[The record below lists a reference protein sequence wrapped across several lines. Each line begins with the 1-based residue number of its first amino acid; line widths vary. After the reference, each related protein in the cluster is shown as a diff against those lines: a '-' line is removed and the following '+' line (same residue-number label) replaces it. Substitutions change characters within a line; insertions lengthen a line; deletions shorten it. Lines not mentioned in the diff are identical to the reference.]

1 MSEVV
6 STGKSGRK
14 NIKGVR
20 RASSRRRRLEAFQE
34 PFRQHITSLTCCSET
49 LEDLAKTFP
58 ALLFALTTD
67 YGTSRLRTKAVRMIN
82 EGEPLKRVAD
92 VLGLPW
98 WLRKVP
104 AEALV
109 KPFGDLPDSPEFN
122 RQIVNL
128 IPKTDTEARFWLRR
142 VLYAY
147 HACDEQY
154 ALWMARHKRFPF
166 RDRAQ
171 EPHVLLAAWAWFSTN
186 QGTSGH
192 KLLRKGWTPKI
203 SMIRAYDEA
212 RAWERRVRLAAVLG
226 KGLRDTWFEG
236 GTVHGYEFVAL
247 RTVED
252 FLNES
257 RVMCNCLDQYGDQV
271 TRENVRVFS
280 MRKEGKHLADVEIG
294 FHEDDPAM
302 PMIEQLRG
310 PKNRRAAPKLWQA
323 AYAWLGSQTF
333 RPIVEG
339 VQGGDEIG
347 KKIIS
352 SVWKPYLMSLKDLEQ
367 RELVCAYAFGK
378 PQKSAGDERDHSFA
392 ELRHNLRP

>member
-6 STGKSGRK
+6 STGKNGRK
-14 NIKGVR
+14 KLKGAKK
-20 RASSRRRRLEAFQE
+20 ASSRRRRLELFHE
-34 PFRQHITSLTCCSET
+34 PYRQHIASLTCCSDA
-49 LEDLAKTFP
+49 LEDLVKSFP
-58 ALLFALTTD
+58 ALLFALTSD
-67 YGTSRLRTKAVRMIN
+67 YGTSRRRTKTVRLIN
-82 EGEPLKRVAD
+82 DGAPLKHIAD
-92 VLGLPW
+92 TLGLPW
-98 WLRKVP
+98 WLRKIP
-104 AEALV
+104 AEALT
-109 KPFGDLPDSPEFN
+109 KPFGDLPDGPEFN

-128 IPKTDTEARFWLRR
+128 IPKTETEARFWLRR

-147 HACDEQY
+147 HACDEEY

-171 EPHVLLAAWAWFSTN
+171 DPHVLLGAWAWFSTN
-186 QGTSGH
+186 QSTGGF
-192 KLLRKGWTPKI
+192 KLLRKGWTAKI

-212 RAWERRVRLAAVLG
+212 RAWERRLRLAAALG
-226 KGLRDTWFEG
+226 NGLRDTWFEG

-252 FLNES
+252 FLEES
-257 RVMCNCLDQYGDQV
+257 RVMGNCLDQYGDQV

-280 MRKEGKHLADVEIG
+280 MRKSGKHMADVEIG

-347 KKIIS
+347 KEIIS
-352 SVWKPYLMSLKDLEQ
+352 SVWMPYLMSLTDAEQ
-367 RELVCAYAFGK
+367 KELVGEFAFGK
-378 PQKSAGDERDHSFA
+378 RPNRIAVNLESFNEA
-392 ELRHNLRP
+392 ID